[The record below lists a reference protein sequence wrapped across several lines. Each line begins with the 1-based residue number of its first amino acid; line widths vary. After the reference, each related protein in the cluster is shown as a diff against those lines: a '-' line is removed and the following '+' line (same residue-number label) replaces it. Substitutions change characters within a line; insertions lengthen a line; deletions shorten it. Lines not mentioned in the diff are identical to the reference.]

1 MRQSAANVGQ
11 LVTHPDDDP
20 HRHLASRLRRHLRDP
35 AVRLDHARGQKATSE
50 GGVFVWLERHA
61 DDQLYALRQRGEEL
75 SDVILRLAGIE
86 AAKPGRKRVRP

>member
-1 MRQSAANVGQ
+1 M
-11 LVTHPDDDP
+11 
-20 HRHLASRLRRHLRDP
+20 
-35 AVRLDHARGQKATSE
+35 
-50 GGVFVWLERHA
+50 FVWLERHA